1 MNAYTRL
8 ERAGE
13 MAMQIF
19 PTRPVGIPGLRVMSV
34 QVSPPSVLLNSPVV
48 GPPLSSSH
56 GYVTWWFR
64 AAMITFG
71 FVESMARS
79 TAPVVSP
86 LYRIRSQVLP
96 PSVVR

>member
-13 MAMQIF
+13 MATHIF
-19 PTRPVGIPGLRVMSV
+19 PISPFGIPGLRVMSV
-34 QVSPPSVLLNSPVV
+34 QVSPPSVVLKRPVV

-71 FVESMARS
+71 FVWNQS
-79 TAPVVSP
+79 
-86 LYRIRSQVLP
+86 
-96 PSVVR
+96 